1 MKIGFDSRWYFEGPV
16 SNRLVVRKLLKNLI
30 NLSSESIY
38 PIFRK
43 KDKQKVIKEF
53 GDIDCIYTVLNNTFL
68 SNVFEVPFISKA
80 NKMDLIV
87 FQNFTPIFGNFIKIN
102 YIHDIIFYEF
112 PQYFTLM
119 ERLYFKPIKFL
130 SNKADAVITIS
141 DNEKKR
147 IIRNNFSKNVHFVYH
162 GVDMD
167 LHKSNSKDMGL
178 PNRYILAV
186 GRINKRKNLGNLIKA
201 FSLIDD
207 KEIKLIIVGEK
218 SWKTANI
225 DKLLLNESLKKR
237 IIFYSKVS
245 TTELG
250 QIYRNS
256 TIFCFLSFEEGFGL
270 PVIEAMSFSIP
281 VIISNSSVM
290 PEIAGNAGI
299 KVDPNDIE
307 LIRNSINN
315 LLINKDLYENQK
327 KLSYERA
334 QYFSWEKASKEI
346 LKIFHNLINNIKIN
360 TN

>member
-147 IIRNNFSKNVHFVYH
+147 IIRNNYSKNVHFVYH

-167 LHKSNSKDMGL
+167 LHKSNSNDMGL

-250 QIYRNS
+250 QIYRKTTFFYNS
-256 TIFCFLSFEEGFGL
+256 
-270 PVIEAMSFSIP
+270 
-281 VIISNSSVM
+281 
-290 PEIAGNAGI
+290 
-299 KVDPNDIE
+299 
-307 LIRNSINN
+307 
-315 LLINKDLYENQK
+315 
-327 KLSYERA
+327 
-334 QYFSWEKASKEI
+334 
-346 LKIFHNLINNIKIN
+346 
-360 TN
+360 